1 MKKGL
6 IWGSIIGSLFLLTYG
21 IGVNV
26 FSTRFV
32 PNTQYAGIEIGG
44 LTVEEALKT
53 VNEGVEYPQLI
64 IKEQGNDLGVIHYKD
79 LLTVDFTDSLTEL
92 KDEQNPFNWVINS
105 LQSTNQDTDLL
116 KEGSFNGLVLEKE
129 LTTLINKT
137 DRVPSEDAYIAYT
150 EELGYHVYNSKQGTE
165 VNQEQVIKAIQD
177 ERPLVISVD
186 KYYKQPKLTGSSTE
200 IQEEYKAINAILD
213 TEITYDF
220 TDSKHTIPKSLI
232 EEWLIYDG
240 NQSFS
245 LDYDKVTS
253 YLWTL
258 NDTYATRNKERQF
271 QSTKKG
277 IVTIQPQI
285 YGWEFDVDAEFY
297 QLQEDLLAGES
308 LTREPHIV
316 GRVKTNTLGR
326 DDIGSNYVEID
337 IAAQHLYLYKDGKL
351 VLETPVVT
359 GMPPIMD
366 TIPGAW
372 HILYKETDA
381 TLRGYNPHYDREYAT
396 PVDYWVPFD
405 YGGMGV
411 HDANWQS
418 RFGGS
423 VYQTS
428 GSNGCINM
436 PPNIMPTFF
445 SLVEEGLPV
454 IIY

>member
-32 PNTQYAGIEIGG
+32 PNTQYAGVEIGG

-53 VNEGVEYPQLI
+53 VNDGVEYPQLI
-64 IKEQGNDLGVIHYKD
+64 IKEQGNELGVLHYKD

-105 LQSTNQDTDLL
+105 LQSTNQATDLL
-116 KEGSFNGLVLEKE
+116 KEGSFNELVLEKE
-129 LTTLINKT
+129 LTTLINKE
-137 DRVPSEDAYIAYT
+137 DRVPSEDAYIDYT
-150 EELGYHVYNSKQGTE
+150 EELGYHIYNSKQGTE

-186 KYYKQPKLTGSSTE
+186 NYYKQPQLTSSSTE
-200 IQEEYKAINAILD
+200 IQAEYKAINAILN

-285 YGWEFDVDAEFY
+285 YGWEFDVDTEFY

-337 IAAQHLYLYKDGKL
+337 LAAQHLYLYKDGKL
-351 VLETPVVT
+351 ALETPVVT

-381 TLRGYNPHYDREYAT
+381 TLRGYNPHYNRSYAT

-405 YGGMGV
+405 NGGMGV

-418 RFGGS
+418 SFGGS
-423 VYQTS
+423 VYQTA

>member
-1 MKKGL
+1 M
-6 IWGSIIGSLFLLTYG
+6 IWGSIIGSLFLITYG

-32 PNTQYAGIEIGG
+32 PNTQYAGVEIGG

-53 VNEGVEYPQLI
+53 VNDGVEYPQLI
-64 IKEQGNDLGVIHYKD
+64 IKEQGNELGVLHYKD

-105 LQSTNQDTDLL
+105 LQSTNQATDLL
-116 KEGSFNGLVLEKE
+116 KEGSFNELVLEEE
-129 LTTLINKT
+129 LTTLINKK
-137 DRVPSEDAYIAYT
+137 DRVPSEDAYITYT
-150 EELGYHVYNSKQGTE
+150 EELGYHIYNSKQGTE

-186 KYYKQPKLTGSSTE
+186 TYYKQPKLTGSSSE

-285 YGWEFDVDAEFY
+285 YGWEFDVDTEFY

-316 GRVKTNTLGR
+316 GRVKPDTLGR

-337 IAAQHLYLYKDGKL
+337 LAAQHLYLYKDGKL
-351 VLETPVVT
+351 ALETPVVT

-381 TLRGYNPHYDREYAT
+381 TLRGYNPHYNREYAT

-411 HDANWQS
+411 HDANWQAS
-418 RFGGS
+418 FGGS
-423 VYQTS
+423 VYQTA

-436 PPNIMPTFF
+436 PPNLMPTFF
-445 SLVEEGLPV
+445 SLVEEGIPV

>member
-6 IWGSIIGSLFLLTYG
+6 IWGSIIGSLFLITYG

-32 PNTQYAGIEIGG
+32 PNTQYAGVEIGG

-53 VNEGVEYPQLI
+53 VNDGVEYPQLI
-64 IKEQGNDLGVIHYKD
+64 IKEQGNELGVLHYKD

-105 LQSTNQDTDLL
+105 LQSTNQATDLL
-116 KEGSFNGLVLEKE
+116 KEGSFNELVLEKE

-137 DRVPSEDAYIAYT
+137 DREPSEDAYIAYT
-150 EELGYHVYNSKQGTE
+150 EELGYHIYNSKQGTE

-186 KYYKQPKLTGSSTE
+186 KYYKQPQLTGSSSE
-200 IQEEYKAINAILD
+200 IQEEYKAINDILN

-316 GRVKTNTLGR
+316 GRVKPDTLGR
-326 DDIGSNYVEID
+326 DDIGSDYVEID

-351 VLETPVVT
+351 ALETPVVT

-381 TLRGYNPHYDREYAT
+381 TLRGYNPHYNREYAT

-411 HDANWQS
+411 HDANWQAS
-418 RFGGS
+418 FGGS
-423 VYQTS
+423 VYQTA

-436 PPNIMPTFF
+436 PPNLMPTFF
-445 SLVEEGLPV
+445 SLVEEGIPV